1 MLVKLLQ
8 SPWDARLSG
17 SAVRKQNIRRYP
29 LAVNRKENEPM
40 DNEKYQEFVLQ
51 RLEEQKQFQEL
62 VIKHFQNLSG
72 ELKTLNQQVENLEQ
86 NQSRMENSLNQDIKA
101 LFDAF
106 SLRGDQIINL
116 QKNMDERLD
125 NIEIDTGY
133 LVSKVARLEKLAK

>member
-1 MLVKLLQ
+1 
-8 SPWDARLSG
+8 
-17 SAVRKQNIRRYP
+17 
-29 LAVNRKENEPM
+29 M